1 MSHPDRSGSDEKNP
15 GSPRDPVAEN
25 PAAENP
31 PAVEPGSADASP
43 GSAGPPRRHRTRGGR
58 RTGAQAQGDRPAG
71 ARDRGDRSAERN
83 REDGPADEHAREDR
97 PAEAQ
102 DRDVPTG
109 EPDRDG
115 RSAAEGAR
123 RRPTGEQARR
133 GADADDAPASP
144 AESYAAHRRRSAH
157 PKFAEFAGSLS
168 FELDAFQRTSCQA
181 LESGHG
187 VLVCAPTGAGKT
199 VVGEFAVHLALS
211 EGRRCFYTT
220 PIKALSNQKFADLC
234 ERYGEDAVGL
244 LTGDTSINGDAQV
257 VVMTTEVLRN
267 MLYAGSRGIDQLGY
281 VVMDEVH
288 YLADR
293 FRGAVWE
300 EVILHL
306 PQHVQLASLSATVS
320 NAEEFGEW
328 LVEVRGD
335 TTVVV
340 DEHRPVPLWQHMQ
353 VGSRMFDLFGG
364 ETSERELSLNPR
376 LLRHTQELSRVHSP
390 YGRGRGG
397 PGGGRRKG
405 PRPPRFFAPSRVEV
419 LDSLNSAGL
428 LPAIVFIFSRAGCD
442 AAVSQCMRAG
452 LRLTGEHEVDEIRE
466 VIEEHTSS
474 LPEADLSV
482 LGYWEWR
489 DALERGIAA
498 HHAGLLPAFKETVEE
513 LFVRGL
519 VKAVFAT
526 ETLALGINMPAR
538 TVVLERLVKFNGE
551 SHVDLTPGEYT
562 QLTGRAGRRGIDVEG
577 HAVVVWQP
585 GVDPKQVAGLASTR
599 TYPLRSSFRPGYN
612 MAVNLVQRV
621 GRDAARD
628 LLEQSFAQFQADRSV
643 VGMSRRV
650 DRNADALEGYAESMT
665 CHLGDFA
672 EYFSLRR
679 RISER
684 EKVLARQNRASKRA
698 EAAKSLEKLRKGDVI
713 QVPAGRRSGLA
724 VVIDPGLEPM
734 GEPRPLVVT
743 EDRWSGRLSVAD
755 FTSPVEALGRMRLPK
770 HVDTRSPKSRRD
782 LASSLRDTGISV
794 GGGRGGRRSDVGDD
808 AELASLRRALKAH
821 PCHGCDE
828 REKHARW
835 AERYERLRSET
846 EHLRRKVSTTTHSL
860 ARAFDRIIGLLAER
874 DYVTPDDPEQPV
886 TENGRRLT
894 RLYSESDLLAAEC
907 LRAGI
912 WRSLQP
918 AELAAVVSALVYESR
933 REGAVSP
940 PVPSGAVADV
950 LDKTWDVW
958 GELEEDERRHKLDR
972 TREPDAGFAWPV
984 YRWARGESLERVLT
998 AAESTGHEL
1007 SAGDFVRWCRQVVD
1021 LLDQIRD
1028 VTGKSDPVGSAAAKA
1043 VTAIRRGVVAAGA
1056 V

>member
-1 MSHPDRSGSDEKNP
+1 MAASRSNP
-15 GSPRDPVAEN
+15 TEL
-25 PAAENP
+25 
-31 PAVEPGSADASP
+31 
-43 GSAGPPRRHRTRGGR
+43 
-58 RTGAQAQGDRPAG
+58 
-71 ARDRGDRSAERN
+71 
-83 REDGPADEHAREDR
+83 
-97 PAEAQ
+97 
-102 DRDVPTG
+102 
-109 EPDRDG
+109 
-115 RSAAEGAR
+115 
-123 RRPTGEQARR
+123 
-133 GADADDAPASP
+133 SP
-144 AESYAAHRRRSAH
+144 AESFAKHTRRGVH
-157 PKFAEFAGSLS
+157 PKLTDFAGQLS
-168 FELDAFQRTSCQA
+168 FELDPFQRTSCQA
-181 LESGHG
+181 LEAGHG

-199 VVGEFAVHLALS
+199 VVGEFAVHLALQ
-211 EGRRCFYTT
+211 EGRKCFYTT
-220 PIKALSNQKFADLC
+220 PIKALSNQKYADLC
-234 ERYGEDAVGL
+234 ERHGSDAVGL

-267 MLYAGSRGIDQLGY
+267 MLYAGSSSLAQLGY

-306 PQHVQLASLSATVS
+306 PDHVQVASLSATVS

-328 LVEVRGD
+328 LQEVRGD

-340 DEHRPVPLWQHMQ
+340 DEHRPVPLWQHML
-353 VGSRMFDLFGG
+353 VGPRMFDLFGG
-364 ETSERELSLNPR
+364 ESADRELQMNPS
-376 LLRHTQELSRVHSP
+376 LLRHTQQLARVHLP
-390 YGRGRGG
+390 YGGRRNG
-397 PGGGRRKG
+397 PNNGKRKG
-405 PRPPRFFAPSRVEV
+405 PRPPRFFPPSRVEV
-419 LDSLNSAGL
+419 LTGLDAAGL
-428 LPAIVFIFSRAGCD
+428 LPAIVFIFSRNGCD
-442 AAVSQCMRAG
+442 QAVSQCVRAG
-452 LRLTGEHEVDEIRE
+452 LRLTSESEVAEIRE
-466 VIEEHTSS
+466 VIDEHTAN
-474 LPEADLSV
+474 LPESDLSV
-482 LGYWEWR
+482 LGFWEWR
-489 DALERGIAA
+489 EALERGLAA

-551 SHVDLTPGEYT
+551 SHVDLSPGEYT

-621 GRDAARD
+621 GQDAARD

-643 VGMSRRV
+643 VGLSRRV
-650 DRNADALEGYAESMT
+650 DRNSEALSGYSEAMH
-665 CHLGDFA
+665 CHLGDFD
-672 EYFSLRR
+672 EYFQLRR

-684 EKVLARQNRASKRA
+684 EKLLARQNRQSRRA

-713 QVPAGRRSGLA
+713 SVPAGRRSGLA

-755 FTSPVEALGRMRLPK
+755 FTSPVEPLGKLKLPK

-782 LASSLRDTGISV
+782 LASSLRNTGLESS
-794 GGGRGGRRSDVGDD
+794 GGRGRRRSDATDD
-808 AELASLRRALKAH
+808 AELATLRRALKAH

-828 REKHARW
+828 RESHARW
-835 AERYERLRSET
+835 AERYERLRSEN
-846 EHLRRKVSTTTHSL
+846 ENLRRKVAATTHSL
-860 ARAFDRIIGLLAER
+860 ARAFDRIVALLTERGYLPAEPGE
-874 DYVTPDDPEQPV
+874 DDKVTRH
-886 TENGRRLT
+886 GRRLS

-907 LRAGI
+907 LRVGT
-912 WRSLQP
+912 WSGLGP
-918 AELAAVVSALVYESR
+918 PELAAVVSSLVYESR
-933 REGAVSP
+933 REGLAP
-940 PVPSGAVADV
+940 QVPAGAVTDA
-950 LDKTWDVW
+950 LEATWQLW
-958 GELEEDERRHKLDR
+958 AELEDDERRHKLNR

-984 YRWARGESLERVLT
+984 FRWARGESLEKVLT
-998 AAESTGHEL
+998 AAESSGHEL
-1007 SAGDFVRWCRQVVD
+1007 SAGDFVRWCRQVID
-1021 LLDQIRD
+1021 LLDQIRE
-1028 VTGKSDPVGSAAAKA
+1028 VVGVSDPVGAAAAKA